1 MRATTIGRDQITS
14 DRWSKLASNQIAFHA
29 FYSFQWNSKRSWL
42 YTCRAY
48 EVATWIVGS
57 SCHPQFLW
65 WFFFYIFLFCNG
77 LFTFHW
83 LFRCCLP
90 NKPSIRQGWQNSAQ
104 NRYKNILRPDKC
116 TYAFPRHC
124 DYYTILV
131 ETGSNKCPVWAILT
145 CALGFQW
152 LRFWRRTSLTYCHL
166 TGQLQTP
173 PRTISWPV
181 TIL

>member
-1 MRATTIGRDQITS
+1 MVQTRVKS
-14 DRWSKLASNQIAFHA
+14 DCVPCILLVSVEFQTKLAIYVSCIRGSNLDCGLLLSPAI
-29 FYSFQWNSKRSWL
+29 SMM
-42 YTCRAY
+42 
-48 EVATWIVGS
+48 I
-57 SCHPQFLW
+57 
-65 WFFFYIFLFCNG
+65 FFYIFLFCNG

-104 NRYKNILRPDKC
+104 NRYKNILRPDKY

-131 ETGSNKCPVWAILT
+131 ETRSNKCTVWAILT

-166 TGQLQTP
+166 TGQF
-173 PRTISWPV
+173 
-181 TIL
+181 